1 MADDPGPPRSPFA
14 AEPRRPS
21 RPAWS
26 RSTEAIVA
34 GRPERG
40 PDEPLNAP
48 PVLASTFH
56 AGGPIAYGRDGNPT
70 WTALEEVIGVLEG
83 GAALAFASGM
93 AAVSALFDLV
103 PVGGAV
109 VVPRDGFYGTRALL
123 AGSVPGRFGVRE
135 VDIAD
140 TEATLAACQGAELLF
155 VESPTNPLNDVADI
169 GP

>member
-1 MADDPGPPRSPFA
+1 
-14 AEPRRPS
+14 
-21 RPAWS
+21 
-26 RSTEAIVA
+26 
-34 GRPERG
+34 
-40 PDEPLNAP
+40 
-48 PVLASTFH
+48 VLASTFH

-123 AGSVPGRFGVRE
+123 AAASRAASPRGRS
-135 VDIAD
+135 
-140 TEATLAACQGAELLF
+140 T
-155 VESPTNPLNDVADI
+155 SPTPTRRSPPAR
-169 GP
+169 GPSCCSSSRPPTR